1 LLVDHT
7 SNIVCKPTDTNCMA
21 FQTLVAKI
29 VDLGTVSWPFQVL
42 LHSITRESKSSN
54 ERTRFTIKSTHEK
67 SWMTVAKK
75 NDTTEEC
82 NNKVTWAN
90 VFNHVSDMD
99 A

>member
-1 LLVDHT
+1 MLFDHT
-7 SNIVCKPTDTNCMA
+7 SNIVCKPTETNCMA

-42 LHSITRESKSSN
+42 LHSITHKKSSN

-67 SWMTVAKK
+67 SWMTAAKK
-75 NDTTEEC
+75 NETAEEC
-82 NNKVTWAN
+82 NNKVTWGN